1 MKKYILLI
9 ALLPVLLAGCGGAK
23 PGVVSNAGVAQ
34 YSLCEKAKTRIT
46 DIQRIS
52 FELPLIFK
60 QALCGS
66 WPGYSHS
73 LRSDSVS
80 VTLPGVI
87 ANESKMEIG
96 GVHAMT
102 ITAGFE
108 MYADY
113 LTPDLFFDEYKEH
126 LSRRTYISR
135 LVTASWVSWSG
146 GRCARFYSDNDSA
159 LYLLRVLDYFC
170 WETTSGTDF
179 PIHIHATQKQPL
191 GQPATN
197 LDKLLVEPVL
207 FTMQVY
213 PVGSER
219 LMGWSNERKKFCT
232 TLKKGY
238 DEKSAVK
245 LIDDLDR
252 RRTIRFLRNCGYEM
266 PDPVGIESWKELFKP
281 NGQLIGH
288 AAAGDETLRRVTLAQ
303 FAELT
308 AKLMSLQ
315 PKRGERPEVRVQ
327 GVSRD
332 GKGLVGTF
340 RLTGPYDGEWYRFP
354 PHYAERNGV
363 GMRNDPELGPV
374 MDVHIREDAIPLGL
388 RIVVDQ

>member
-9 ALLPVLLAGCGGAK
+9 AFLSALLAGCGSAK
-23 PGVVSNAGVAQ
+23 PGVVNNAGVAQ
-34 YSLCEKAKTRIT
+34 YPLCEKAKTRIT
-46 DIQRIS
+46 DIQRVS
-52 FELPLIFK
+52 FELPLLFK
-60 QALCGS
+60 QAPCGN

-87 ANESKMEIG
+87 ANESTMEIG
-96 GVHAMT
+96 GVHALSV
-102 ITAGFE
+102 TAGFE

-135 LVTASWVSWSG
+135 LVTASWVSWSK

-159 LYLLRVLDYFC
+159 LYLLRALDYFC
-170 WETTSGTDF
+170 WETASGTDF
-179 PIHIHATQKQPL
+179 PIHIHATQKQFP
-191 GQPATN
+191 GQPASN
-197 LDKLLVEPVL
+197 LDKVLVEPAL
-207 FTMQVY
+207 FSMQVY
-213 PVGSER
+213 QVGPER
-219 LMGWSNERKKFCT
+219 LMRWSNERAKFCK
-232 TLKKGY
+232 TLRKSY
-238 DEKSAVK
+238 DEQLAVK

-288 AAAGDETLRRVTLAQ
+288 AVSGDETLRRVTSVQ
-303 FAELT
+303 FAGLT
-308 AKLMSLQ
+308 KNLMSLQ
-315 PKRGERPEVRVQ
+315 PKRGERQEVRVQ

-332 GKGLVGTF
+332 GKGLVDTF
-340 RLTGPYDGEWYRFP
+340 RLAGPYDGEWYRFP
-354 PHYAERNGV
+354 PYYSERNGI
-363 GMRNDPELGPV
+363 GIRIDPALGQV
-374 MDVHIREDAIPLGL
+374 IDVHIREDVIPLGL
-388 RIVVDQ
+388 RIVSE

>member
-9 ALLPVLLAGCGGAK
+9 ALLPALLAGCGGTK

-34 YSLCEKAKTRIT
+34 YPLCEKAKTRIT

-52 FELPLIFK
+52 FELPLLFK
-60 QALCGS
+60 QAPCGN

-96 GVHAMT
+96 GVHAMI

-108 MYADY
+108 MDADY

-146 GRCARFYSDNDSA
+146 GRCARFYSDNESA
-159 LYLLRVLDYFC
+159 LYLLRALDYFC
-170 WETTSGTDF
+170 WETTSGADF
-179 PIHIHATQKQPL
+179 PIHIHATQKQVL

-197 LDKLLVEPVL
+197 LDKFLVEPVL
-207 FTMQVY
+207 STMQVY

-219 LMGWSNERKKFCT
+219 LMRWSNERAKFCK
-232 TLKKGY
+232 TLKESY
-238 DEKSAVK
+238 DERAAVK

-288 AAAGDETLRRVTLAQ
+288 AAAGDETLRRVTPAQ

-315 PKRGERPEVRVQ
+315 PKRGQRPEVRVQ
-327 GVSRD
+327 GISRD
-332 GKGLVGTF
+332 GKGLVSTF

-354 PHYAERNGV
+354 PNYSERNGV
-363 GMRNDPELGPV
+363 GFRNDPTFGQV
-374 MDVHIREDAIPLGL
+374 IDVHIREDSIPLGL
-388 RIVVDQ
+388 RIVVVR